1 MQQPYLKSNVYLA
14 DWSPSWAD
22 KFALES
28 EQLEKILG
36 ENCLAVHHIGS
47 TFIAGIKAK
56 PIIDVL
62 VVVKSF
68 NALENLD
75 FSAYEVKGEN
85 GLTGRRYFQK
95 NENGA
100 RTAHIHMYE
109 LGHAS
114 IAAHLRF
121 RDVLRANSELALEYE
136 QLKMKL
142 ANKYHDNKPAY
153 TLAKTGFIQQVL
165 AL

>member
-1 MQQPYLKSNVYLA
+1 MQQPFLKSNVYLA
-14 DWSPSWAD
+14 DWSESWAD

-28 EQLEKILG
+28 EQLQKILG
-36 ENCLAVHHIGS
+36 ENSLAIHHIGS
-47 TFIAGIKAK
+47 TSIAGLKAK
-56 PIIDVL
+56 PIIDIL
-62 VVVKSF
+62 VVVKNF
-68 NALENLD
+68 KALENLD

-95 NENGA
+95 NDNGV

-114 IAAHLRF
+114 ITAALRF
-121 RDVLRANSELALEYE
+121 RDLLRANSELALEY
-136 QLKMKL
+136 QKLKIKL
-142 ANKYHDNKPAY
+142 AKQYHDNKPAY
-153 TLAKTGFIQQVL
+153 TQAKTGFIQQVL